1 MQRSGPNPK
10 VLPTVSYEILICSC
24 WIFPMMENEAGDGV
38 KAKQAV
44 PILSTAMRKFLGGI
58 TNDTSPISLQKWKD
72 TDGIAIVLG
81 RLKQVSN
88 KSTLGAQGMSMV
100 CAIKAS
106 RNAS

>member
-1 MQRSGPNPK
+1 
-10 VLPTVSYEILICSC
+10 
-24 WIFPMMENEAGDGV
+24 MMENEVGDGV

-44 PILSTAMRKFLGGI
+44 PISATATRKFLGEI

-72 TDGIAIVLG
+72 TYGITIGFVG

-88 KSTLGAQGMSMV
+88 IYTLGAQGMSMV

-106 RNAS
+106 QNAS